1 MEARLRERA
10 IDHLGNLVA
19 FDTQNP
25 PRELDGG
32 GMFSYLC
39 EQLEAFELEK
49 WDLGDGCLVLCATRG
64 DPELLFNFHVDTVPA
79 ADEWR
84 VDPFELRVEDGR
96 AVGLGACD
104 IKGASAC
111 ILAALEGVDEPPEVG
126 LLFTSDE
133 EAGSSRCVRRF
144 LERRP
149 EAGGARGV
157 VVAEP
162 TQGRA
167 VAEHRGIA
175 TMTGRF
181 TGPSGHA
188 SAARALEDNALHSLI
203 RWAERALEYA
213 EEAERGSHRGL
224 RGIRFNLGT
233 VDGGVKPN
241 VIAPAAEV
249 RFGCRPRPD
258 QELEA
263 VPDAICEL
271 APSTDRVE
279 WEPGFFAPSLPADP
293 EAGETGRALAESIGI
308 PVGDP
313 VDFWTEAALFSRD
326 GLPAIVY
333 GPGDVSRAHTAGEWV
348 AVEQLVE
355 VAEQY
360 VELLEQCR

>member
-1 MEARLRERA
+1 MGSRLQERA
-10 IDHLGNLVA
+10 LDHLRALVA

-25 PRELDGG
+25 PRDIDGG
-32 GMFSYLC
+32 DIFSYLREHLEPFEC
-39 EQLEAFELEK
+39 EQ
-49 WDLGDGCLVLCATRG
+49 WDLGDGCIVLRATRG

-79 ADEWR
+79 AEGWT
-84 VDPFELRVEDGR
+84 VDPFELRIEDGR

-104 IKGASAC
+104 IKSASAC
-111 ILAALEGVDEPPEVG
+111 MLAALEAVDGAPEVD

-162 TQGRA
+162 TRGRV

-175 TMTGRF
+175 TMTGHF
-181 TGPSGHA
+181 TGRAGHA
-188 SAARALEDNALHSLI
+188 SAPRALADNALHSLV
-203 RWAERALEYA
+203 RWSERALEYA
-213 EEAERGSHRGL
+213 EEAEEDSYRGL

-233 VDGGVKPN
+233 LEGGVKPN
-241 VIAPAAEV
+241 VIAPDAEV

-258 QELEA
+258 QDLEA
-263 VPDAICEL
+263 VTDALCDL
-271 APSTDRVE
+271 APDGGRVD

-293 EAGETGRALAESIGI
+293 DSGATGRALADELGL

-313 VDFWTEAALFSRD
+313 VDFWTEAALFSD
-326 GLPAIVY
+326 EGLPAVVY
-333 GPGDVSRAHTAGEWV
+333 GPGDIDRAHTADEWV
-348 AVEQLVE
+348 AVDQLAE
-355 VAEQY
+355 VSTQY
-360 VELLEQCR
+360 VQLLEACR